1 MVISPLSDS
10 RYRHLF
16 SAQVIALFGTGLTT
30 VALALLAHDLAG
42 GEAGKVLGFAL
53 ALKMV
58 AYVVISPFISA
69 FIQHLP
75 RRTVLVLLD
84 VLRAAVVLVL
94 PWVTEV
100 WQIYLLV
107 FLLNVFSAGF
117 TPVFQATIP
126 DIIKN
131 KDQYTKALSLSRL
144 AYDLENLLSPM
155 AAAALIALMN
165 FNMLFLLNTAAFLI
179 SAALVV
185 TVILPNKAQHSG
197 DVSFWVRA
205 SQGIKIYLKTP
216 RLRGLL
222 VLCMVVAAAG
232 AMQIVNTVVYVRT
245 ELGLGESWV
254 ALAFAAVG
262 GGSMLAAFSIPFILR
277 KLTERHTM
285 LIGGGIISISVLL
298 GLMQPEVSMLLV
310 LWWLIGVGTSM
321 ILTPVGQLL
330 THSCQEVDR
339 PAVFAAQFSLS
350 HACWL
355 IAYPLAGW
363 LGAQFG
369 MPTAFGVL
377 GLIALFSVTMAALI
391 WPTHD
396 QYKLEHT
403 HEALQHNHWHI
414 HDEHHQHEHEGW
426 EGPEP
431 HSHPHRHTALKH
443 VHPFVIDDHHPR
455 WP

>member
-1 MVISPLSDS
+1 MLISPLTDR

-16 SAQVIALFGTGLTT
+16 SAQVIALFGSGLTT
-30 VALALLAHDLAG
+30 VALALLAHQLAG

-58 AYVVISPFISA
+58 AYVVISPLISA
-69 FIQHLP
+69 FIQHFP
-75 RRTVLVLLD
+75 RRAILVTLD
-84 VLRAAVVLVL
+84 LLRAAVVLVL

-131 KDQYTKALSLSRL
+131 KAQYTKALSLSRL

-155 AAAALIALMN
+155 AAAALITLMS
-165 FNMLFLLNTAAFLI
+165 FNMLFLLNTVAFLI

-185 TVILPNKAQHSG
+185 TISIPDKVQHNG
-197 DVSFWVRA
+197 DLSFWSRA
-205 SQGIKIYLKTP
+205 NQGMKIYFKTP

-222 VLCMVVAAAG
+222 ALFMAVAAAG

-245 ELGLGESWV
+245 ELDLGESWV

-262 GGSMLAAFSIPFILR
+262 GGSMLAAFSIPFILK
-277 KLTERHTM
+277 KLSERQTM
-285 LIGGGIISISVLL
+285 LIGGSLMGVSMLL
-298 GLMQPEVSMLLV
+298 GLTLPEINVLLV

-330 THSCQEVDR
+330 TLSCQESDR

-369 MPTAFGVL
+369 MTVAFGVL
-377 GLIALFSVTMAALI
+377 GLTALI
-391 WPTHD
+391 SVGVAAGIWPKHD
-396 QYKLEHT
+396 QYELEHT
-403 HEALQHNHWHI
+403 HEANEHNHWHV
-414 HDEHHQHEHEGW
+414 HDEHHQHDHEGW
-426 EGPEP
+426 EGPES
-431 HSHPHRHTALKH
+431 HSHPHRHTAVKH
-443 VHPFVIDDHHPR
+443 IHPFVIDDHHSR